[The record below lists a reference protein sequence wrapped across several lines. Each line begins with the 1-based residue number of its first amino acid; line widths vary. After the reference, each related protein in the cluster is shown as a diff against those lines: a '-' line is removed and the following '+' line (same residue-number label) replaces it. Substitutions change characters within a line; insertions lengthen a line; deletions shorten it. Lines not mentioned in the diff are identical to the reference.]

1 MELDE
6 KRRYARFI
14 AIAAGVIW
22 LTLFIIGFGNRT
34 PVITYGRWAALI
46 VLMIAWSFSS
56 SKPRA

>member
-6 KRRYARFI
+6 KRRYARYV
-14 AIAAGVIW
+14 AIAAGIIW
-22 LTLFIIGFGNRT
+22 LILFIIGFGNRNAM
-34 PVITYGRWAALI
+34 ITYGRWAALI